1 VLAQAT
7 DLEVLDGAVGR
18 VSQNR
23 SVLSAGAPHW
33 GKGLVSDMARSD
45 LVAVGG
51 S

>member
-7 DLEVLDGAVGR
+7 DLEVLDGAVGGVEPEPLGDLGR
-18 VSQNR
+18 CAA
-23 SVLSAGAPHW
+23 L
-33 GKGLVSDMARSD
+33 GKGLVSDMVRSD